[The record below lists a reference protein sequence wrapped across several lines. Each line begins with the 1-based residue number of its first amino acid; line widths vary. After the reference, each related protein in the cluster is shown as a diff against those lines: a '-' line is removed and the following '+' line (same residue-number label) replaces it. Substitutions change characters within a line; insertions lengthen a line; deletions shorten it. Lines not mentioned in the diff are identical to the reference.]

1 MTILSIIV
9 ADHTIDGTGMK
20 AVMNTDNIS
29 VISYDRED
37 CDRAEATDG
46 RSHTQAL
53 CHSFKLREGV
63 STQTTKS
70 MFKPFRECLCV
81 EVYTNP
87 LHTTAVENFY
97 H

>member
-37 CDRAEATDG
+37 CDRAEGHRWQIT
-46 RSHTQAL
+46 
-53 CHSFKLREGV
+53 HSSSVPQL
-63 STQTTKS
+63 
-70 MFKPFRECLCV
+70 
-81 EVYTNP
+81 
-87 LHTTAVENFY
+87 
-97 H
+97 